1 MSQELAAM
9 RGDLMVNLDS
19 CLYEFERAK
28 ELEDRRLYL
37 YGSILNIDDAENL
50 LYYDSS
56 TSSKFVEFI
65 LHFNRVDKDIP
76 VEERKPIRLYINSP
90 GGDVTEGFALISAM
104 ELSKTP
110 IHTIN
115 VGEWCSMAF
124 LIGITGSKRYSLPSS
139 IFMMHEPSGLTVG
152 KFSDMEDKVEFNKR
166 FNNLLIKKHVLAHS
180 KMTPQ
185 KYNSISKKDFYMLAD
200 DALKYGFI
208 DEIVTDIDSIL

>member
-9 RGDLMVNLDS
+9 RGDLTVNLDS

-65 LHFNRVDKDIP
+65 LHFNRIDEGIP
-76 VEERKPIRLYINSP
+76 IEERKAIRLYINSP
-90 GGDVTEGFALISAM
+90 GGDVTEGFSLISAM